1 MEQTKPTTRAEEIA
15 GEGPY
20 TIKEHRPEGLFTV
33 EGPTFSSQTF
43 HQYNRAESLRTE
55 LNAAYKQGQQDR
67 WIAVRELVIGWRY
80 VVQEAGGYAFVGTY
94 TGGRFEF
101 TVDGNN
107 YVRQVAKSQYITLLP
122 SPPNPE
128 QR

>member
-1 MEQTKPTTRAEEIA
+1 MTTRAEEIA

-20 TIKEHRPEGLFTV
+20 KV
-33 EGPTFSSQTF
+33 ERKDSQMGTLWDIVGPTSTDKWYGSEGEAQRECK
-43 HQYNRAESLRTE
+43 HLD
-55 LNAAYKQGQQDR
+55 AAYKQGQQDR

-107 YVRQVAKSQYITLLP
+107 YVRQVAKSQHITLLP